1 VPTIT
6 AIVSLPILSLSILS
20 LSWLFHIRIL
30 RLYEWRTFAYHGGSD
45 PLPPGSTDRTSPK
58 AQRSSRNSRVSGC
71 WCPSI
76 FQGLPSRL
84 RPVVP
89 SRPAPSRAGRFV
101 WWISSQSAGADRRSV
116 SSLLMGAPQS
126 RKPRRLLAVPE
137 GLRSSAGVQILISSP
152 CRGGFGNSI
161 RAAMFQSGPGHAVD
175 TCRCRRNK
183 HRP

>member
-1 VPTIT
+1 MPTIT

-45 PLPPGSTDRTSPK
+45 PLPPCSTDRTSPK
-58 AQRSSRNSRVSGC
+58 AQRSSRDSRVSGC

-76 FQGLPSRL
+76 IQGLPSRL

-116 SSLLMGAPQS
+116 SLCSWGTSIKETQEALS
-126 RKPRRLLAVPE
+126 RSRGPAVLRRRPDND
-137 GLRSSAGVQILISSP
+137 SSP
-152 CRGGFGNSI
+152 CRGGFGNI